1 MVQTKEDA
9 KRKVL
14 ELLPDG
20 AEVFTM
26 ASVTLEQ
33 TGIAGEIQESGRY
46 KSVRNE
52 LNKMDRKTQGREMQK
67 LGAAPDWT
75 IGSVH
80 AVTEDG
86 HVLVASNTGSQIPA
100 YAFASGHVI
109 WVIGVQ
115 KIVKDLDMGMRR
127 IYEHTLPLESERAKK
142 AYGVPGSAVNKLL
155 IVNKEVTLGRI
166 TLIAV
171 NEVLGY

>member
-67 LGAAPDWT
+67 FGDF
-75 IGSVH
+75 V
-80 AVTEDG
+80 AVE
-86 HVLVASNTGSQIPA
+86 L
-100 YAFASGHVI
+100 
-109 WVIGVQ
+109 
-115 KIVKDLDMGMRR
+115 
-127 IYEHTLPLESERAKK
+127 
-142 AYGVPGSAVNKLL
+142 
-155 IVNKEVTLGRI
+155 
-166 TLIAV
+166 
-171 NEVLGY
+171 